1 VSRVF
6 EPLSVAIGLAG
17 MGDLL
22 AIWRGVR
29 WLRYIFKPGTMLLI
43 IALAATGQP
52 EAGTYGHLVLA
63 GLLLSVAGDVF
74 LVLPRNRFLA
84 GLVSFFL
91 AHVMYIAAFA
101 ARRAGWGLPDVLA
114 LAALAAVAVL
124 FFRRIRPGVLR
135 EGGRR
140 MALAAGLYVTAISLM
155 VLAAVGTRQPI
166 LLVGALLFYLSDAIL
181 AWNRFVRPL
190 PGANLGVMS
199 AYFAGQYLIAVS
211 VLAAAGASGAA

>member
-1 VSRVF
+1 
-6 EPLSVAIGLAG
+6 
-17 MGDLL
+17 
-22 AIWRGVR
+22 
-29 WLRYIFKPGTMLLI
+29 
-43 IALAATGQP
+43 
-52 EAGTYGHLVLA
+52 
-63 GLLLSVAGDVF
+63 
-74 LVLPRNRFLA
+74 
-84 GLVSFFL
+84 
-91 AHVMYIAAFA
+91 
-101 ARRAGWGLPDVLA
+101 
-114 LAALAAVAVL
+114 
-124 FFRRIRPGVLR
+124 
-135 EGGRR
+135 